1 MQNKSKFLVLLLT
14 VAVFVVSS
22 NLALAAQQELKNDN
36 LITAIEVE
44 GNEKISEEEIL
55 KVVETEVGEQISN
68 QRLQNDLQAIFDLG
82 HFFDVQAS
90 FENYRSGVKLIFEV
104 VENPDLKSLE
114 FKGNKSIAS
123 KKLKEILDLEE
134 DKLLN
139 TNQLNEGLREIESYY
154 NEQGY
159 VLAQIE
165 DVLMKKDGML
175 EIKINEGKVAEI
187 KIEGNEKTKDFVI
200 KRKLSLEPGDVF
212 NADQMKQDLR
222 DIYNLGFFKDIKPE
236 LNQTSA
242 AKNEVTLNIKVEER
256 KTGNVGVGAG
266 YSSSDGW
273 LGHFEI
279 QEKNFRGRAQ
289 RLGFRWEVGEENTT
303 YELSF
308 YEPWA
313 FGSDTSVSFSI
324 YDRSDEIT
332 GDFSDYDDSNYGETD
347 YEEHEQGGSI
357 TLGHPLGYDVKGYLT
372 YEYEKTTKE
381 LLEGETNPLPPGE
394 EEGSTRSLTSS
405 FVRDTRNDVF
415 NPTDGRKDRLSVE
428 YAGQALGGDND
439 FIKYQLDLRDYTPD
453 FMFEDNSWA
462 FRFKAGLSEG
472 LDEEGL
478 DHERYRIGGPQTL
491 RGFKDDEFVGEEIM
505 LFNAEYRIPF
515 ADNFTG
521 VLFTDAGKAWDKDE
535 GFDFDDIN
543 KSAGVGVR
551 FRTPMGQLR
560 LDYGWQE
567 EDSRLH
573 FSIGQLF

>member
-14 VAVFVVSS
+14 VAVFLASS
-22 NLALAAQQELKNDN
+22 NLVLAAQQELKNDN

-44 GNEKISEEEIL
+44 GNKKISKEEIL
-55 KVVETEVGEQISN
+55 EVVETEVGEQISN
-68 QRLQNDLQAIFDLG
+68 QKLQNDLQAIFDLG
-82 HFFDVQAS
+82 YFFDVQAS
-90 FENYRSGVKLIFEV
+90 FESYRNGVKLIFEV

-123 KKLKEILDLEE
+123 KKLKEILDLKE
-134 DKLLN
+134 DKLLD
-139 TNQLNEGLREIESYY
+139 TNQLNKGLREIEAYY

-165 DVLMKKDGML
+165 DVLMKKDGTL
-175 EIKINEGKVAEI
+175 KVKINEGKVAKI

-212 NADQMKQDLR
+212 NADQMRQDLR

-242 AKNEVTLNIKVEER
+242 EKNEVALNIKVEER

-324 YDRSDEIT
+324 YDRRDEKT
-332 GDFSDYDDSNYGETD
+332 GFYDPTDETDEGID
-347 YEEHEQGGSI
+347 YEEHEKGGSI
-357 TLGHPLGYDVKGYLT
+357 TLGHPLGYDVQGYLT
-372 YEYEKTTKE
+372 YEYNKTINE
-381 LLEGETNPLPPGE
+381 ALEGETALP
-394 EEGSTRSLTSS
+394 EGQESNTRSLTSS

-415 NPTDGRKDRLSVE
+415 NPTDGRKDKLSVE

-439 FIKYQLDLRDYTPD
+439 FTKYQLDLRDYTPD

-491 RGFKDDEFVGEEIM
+491 RGFKDDQFVGEEIM

-521 VLFTDAGKAWDKDE
+521 VLFTDAGKAWNKDE

-551 FRTPMGQLR
+551 FKTPMGQLR